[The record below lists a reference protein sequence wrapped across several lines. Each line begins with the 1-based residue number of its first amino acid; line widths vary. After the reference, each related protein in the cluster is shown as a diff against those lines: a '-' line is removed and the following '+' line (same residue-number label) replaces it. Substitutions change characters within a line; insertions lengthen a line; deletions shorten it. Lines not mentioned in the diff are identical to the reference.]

1 MIKVITYGTYDL
13 LHHGHIRLLQRAKAL
28 GDYLIVGVT
37 SDTFDRERG
46 KINVQQSL
54 MERVEAVKATG
65 IADEIIIEEYEG
77 QKIDDIK
84 RLNVDIFTVGSDW
97 RGKFDYLKAY
107 CRVVYLERTSGVS
120 STEIRSEQQPV
131 TLGLVGESP
140 ILNKIERE
148 SRFVNGLEIG
158 RVFSIN
164 NKYLSNTLQSADRQA
179 ASFEDLLN
187 SSDALYIISAP
198 EHHYDQIKQAIKRGK
213 HVLCE
218 SPLTLQAKQ
227 WKELHAL
234 AAEKGVVLMD
244 GIKTAYSTAYYRLLL
259 LAKGGII
266 GDIVSVDA
274 TCTSLQ
280 NFEDP
285 DPTQDTQRSLFEWN
299 SICAWGP
306 TAMLPIFQLLGT
318 KYCRKDIITRF
329 INKEKMYDGF
339 TKISFIYPHAV
350 ASMKVGQGAKSE
362 GEMIVSGTKGYI
374 YVPAPWWKTDY
385 FEVRYENQQNNKRY
399 FYQLDGEGL
408 RYELLSFLKA
418 IRTGKEFSY
427 VANDISKAITSTIAD
442 FYAHQDMTVI

>member
-148 SRFVNGLEIG
+148 SSFVNGLDIG
-158 RVFSIN
+158 HVFSIN
-164 NKYLSNTLQSADRQA
+164 NKYLSNTLQAADRQA

-198 EHHYDQIKQAIKRGK
+198 EHHYDQIKQAIERGK

-329 INKEKMYDGF
+329 VNKEKMYDGF

>member
-158 RVFSIN
+158 HVFSIN
-164 NKYLSNTLQSADRQA
+164 NKYLSNTLQAADRQA
-179 ASFEDLLN
+179 DSFEDLLN

-198 EHHYDQIKQAIKRGK
+198 EHHYDQIKQAIERGK

-218 SPLTLQAKQ
+218 SPMSLQTRQ